1 MRKRLVS
8 FVMFLPVAM
17 GISVQIDLDLPGL
30 TSPKFD
36 LYETW

>member
-1 MRKRLVS
+1 MRKRLLS
-8 FVMFLPVAM
+8 FVMLLPVTM
-17 GISVQIDLDLPGL
+17 SISAQIDLDLPGL